1 MRVHGNT
8 LVVKCL
14 LVPTLLFR
22 IRENIL
28 PWGMELLVSFSR
40 HEISRSG
47 TKVSESRIG
56 VHFQLGARTRPSAWR
71 RNIRT
76 CGVVGTASGVTSTTC
91 GAWDRKMGE
100 EGAVDNEGTVPER
113 VQVMCNG
120 YEGWLDLKT
129 FVVYHGETTMT
140 PTEFERYCGKG
151 ASKKWRN
158 SVWKVDEHG
167 NRKQTIGSFL
177 VQIGLQS
184 KSVSRKSKRGKLRTK
199 PRYAKV
205 DVQNPF
211 AWEELPKHYMPEPL
225 PPMKEEQGAAT
236 LTFNIRNISIQDL
249 AKLAAFT
256 RREDPRQNTL
266 DAAPPVLQK
275 NLPKP
280 EDVDAFSKA
289 SVSKVYALG
298 HSKSDNIEKRVTE
311 QTILEDSREA
321 YDALYAHIFGKADAP
336 WDVINQGVI
345 PKVLDKDLDLRL
357 LFLAVQEEGGF
368 DMVNLNKQ
376 WDAVAA
382 AIDCQEQATTA
393 ATVLEGLY
401 KKYLLAFQKRWEEEQ
416 AGEDEDAM
424 QGDDTS
430 EGDQDREMLESERGG
445 GMETKPSPTSM
456 DVDEETG
463 GNRNTEAETRVGGAS
478 LEGANLNASG
488 REPGCGQC
496 AQGDD
501 LQLKGHGI
509 VTGEGPGSI
518 DEHQVREA
526 STPGGGETRSDDGLA
541 TQAPWDCMVEEGETA
556 KDPMFPPHNHEGGE
570 VEDTKGR
577 RCMDALHAVGAS
589 FPASKFV
596 VVESDCDSDV
606 GGFL

>member
-1 MRVHGNT
+1 MEEEEAMGN
-8 LVVKCL
+8 
-14 LVPTLLFR
+14 
-22 IRENIL
+22 
-28 PWGMELLVSFSR
+28 
-40 HEISRSG
+40 
-47 TKVSESRIG
+47 
-56 VHFQLGARTRPSAWR
+56 
-71 RNIRT
+71 
-76 CGVVGTASGVTSTTC
+76 
-91 GAWDRKMGE
+91 D
-100 EGAVDNEGTVPER
+100 GTVPER

-129 FVVYHGETTMT
+129 FLVYHGETTMR

-158 SVWKVDEHG
+158 SVWKLDEYG
-167 NRKQTIGSFL
+167 NRKQTIGSYL

-184 KSVSRKSKRGKLRTK
+184 KSVIRKSKGGKLRTK
-199 PRYAKV
+199 PRYTKV
-205 DVQNPF
+205 DVQDPF
-211 AWEELPKHYMPEPL
+211 AWEDLPIHYMPEPL

-236 LTFNIRNISIQDL
+236 LKFDIRNITTQDL
-249 AKLAAFT
+249 AELAAFT

-266 DAAPPVLQK
+266 DVAPPVLQK

-336 WDVINQGVI
+336 WDVINQGMI

-357 LFLAVQEEGGF
+357 LFLAVQEEGGY

-382 AIDCQEQATTA
+382 AIDCQEQATTS
-393 ATVLEGLY
+393 ATILEGLY

-416 AGEDEDAM
+416 GGEDEDAP
-424 QGDDTS
+424 QEDDTS
-430 EGDQDREMLESERGG
+430 EGDQDREMLEGETGG
-445 GMETKPSPTSM
+445 KVETKPSSTSM

-463 GNRNTEAETRVGGAS
+463 RNKNSGAEWRVQRAG
-478 LEGANLNASG
+478 LEGANVNASG
-488 REPGCGQC
+488 RDPGCGQC
-496 AQGDD
+496 AQGDE
-501 LQLKGHGI
+501 LQLKHHGT
-509 VTGEGPGSI
+509 VTGDGPGSI
-518 DEHQVREA
+518 EEQTGREA
-526 STPGGGETRSDDGLA
+526 CVPGGEETRRDDGRE
-541 TQAPWDCMVEEGETA
+541 TQAPWDCMVEEGETEE
-556 KDPMFPPHNHEGGE
+556 DPTVPPHDHEGGE

-577 RCMDALHAVGAS
+577 QCMDALHAVGAS
-589 FPASKFV
+589 FPARKIV
-596 VVESDCDSDV
+596 VVDSDNDSDA